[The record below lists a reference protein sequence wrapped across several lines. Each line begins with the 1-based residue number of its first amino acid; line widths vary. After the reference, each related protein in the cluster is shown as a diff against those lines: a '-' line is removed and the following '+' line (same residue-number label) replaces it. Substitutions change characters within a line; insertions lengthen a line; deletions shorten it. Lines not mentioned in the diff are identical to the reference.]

1 MNHAAL
7 AAEIIAKL
15 RDHTNAARQQA
26 TANYYPSAQQN
37 LGVGAPHMRAVV
49 RAYRPQLKAESAA
62 DVIALA
68 QAIIDC
74 NTLEGRQCAYEL
86 LMGHKAAR
94 EALDAATVR
103 QLGRGID
110 NWASVDGFACWVSG
124 RAWREGQLRDAEIA
138 KWARSKDRWWRRAA
152 LVSTVPLNTKSK
164 GGKGDIKRTLAVCEI
179 LVADHD
185 DMVAKAMSWALRELV
200 PWDEK
205 ALRAFLKK
213 HEAQLAK
220 RVLREVGNKLRTG
233 RKSGK

>member
-1 MNHAAL
+1 MNQAAL
-7 AAEIIAKL
+7 AKEIIAGL
-15 RDHTNAARQQA
+15 RAFTNPARQQA
-26 TANYYPSAQQN
+26 TAGYYPSAQEN
-37 LGVGAPHMRAVV
+37 LGVAAPHMRAVV
-49 RAYRPQLKAESAA
+49 REYRPRLKSENAG

-68 QAIIDC
+68 HAIIDYK
-74 NTLEGRQCAYEL
+74 THEGRQCAYEL

-94 EALDAATVR
+94 EALDAAAVR
-103 QLGRGID
+103 RLGRGID

-124 RAWREGQLRDAEIA
+124 RAWREGQLGDAEIA

-164 GGKGDIKRTLAVCEI
+164 GGKGDVKRTLAVCEM

-200 PWDEK
+200 PWDAK
-205 ALRAFLKK
+205 ALRVFLKK
-213 HEAQLAK
+213 HEAKLAK

-233 RKSGK
+233 RKSGR

>member
-1 MNHAAL
+1 MIL
-7 AAEIIAKL
+7 AAFAKEIVARL
-15 RDHTNAARQQA
+15 RSFTNGARQQA
-26 TANYYPSAQQN
+26 TTNYYPSAQEN
-37 LGVGAPHMRAVV
+37 LGVSAPHMRAVV
-49 RAYRPQLKAESAA
+49 REYKPRLKDESAA

-86 LMGHKAAR
+86 LMSHKAAR

-110 NWASVDGFACWVSG
+110 NWASVDGFCCHVAG
-124 RAWREGQLRDAEIA
+124 RAWREGKLSDAEIA

-152 LVSTVPLNTKSK
+152 LVATVPLNTKSK
-164 GGKGDIKRTLAVCEI
+164 GGKGDVKRTLAVCEL

-205 ALRAFLKK
+205 ALRAFLKE
-213 HEAQLAK
+213 HEAKLAK

>member
-1 MNHAAL
+1 MKHASL
-7 AAEIIAKL
+7 AKEIIERL
-15 RDHTNAARQQA
+15 RNFTNGARQQA
-26 TANYYPSAQQN
+26 TANYYPSAQEN
-37 LGVGAPHMRAVV
+37 LGVGAQYMRAVV
-49 RAYRPQLKAESAA
+49 RKYRLHLKQESAS

-94 EALDAATVR
+94 EALDAAKVR
-103 QLGRGID
+103 KLGRGID

-124 RAWREGQLRDAEIA
+124 WAWREGQLSDAEIA
-138 KWARSKDRWWRRAA
+138 KWAQSKDRWWRRAA

-164 GGKGDIKRTLAVCEI
+164 GGKGDVKRTLAVCEM

-185 DMVAKAMSWALRELV
+185 DMVAKAMSWALRSLV
-200 PWDEK
+200 VWDES
-205 ALRAFLKK
+205 AVRAFLKK
-213 HEAQLAK
+213 HGAKLAK